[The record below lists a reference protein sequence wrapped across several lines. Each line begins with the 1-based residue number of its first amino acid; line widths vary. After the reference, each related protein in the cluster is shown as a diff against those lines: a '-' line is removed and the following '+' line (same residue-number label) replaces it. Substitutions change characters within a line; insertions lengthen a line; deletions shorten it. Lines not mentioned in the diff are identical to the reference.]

1 MLRIGSFVDMQ
12 MTRPCEA
19 VDVHH
24 IIVRKSGAKGLF
36 VYLFAVV
43 ILATAFYVFFV
54 KEKSAIIVLWSLLL
68 DAFLVKLLQKSVEK
82 GEDPSDGA
90 FESIMVMPAF
100 GVQLET
106 HYVRYLL
113 SLFVLCVLSLLT
125 KSSVRIYPF
134 YHCSGKIIR
143 RFVPMD
149 KILKPVV
156 LECVTPVT
164 CYWSLSFIVHG
175 EAELVLVFKELRPP
189 MKMLVPIWK
198 ALCAATGTKGSSNA
212 CTEDASVAN
221 QVTRRMKGEDFDI
234 YKIKRNSFCSQ
245 LRRSHCTIC

>member
-1 MLRIGSFVDMQ
+1 MVGSSITNSRYTYLHDRR
-12 MTRPCEA
+12 RPCEA

-54 KEKSAIIVLWSLLL
+54 KEKSVIIVLWSLLL

-82 GEDPSDGA
+82 
-90 FESIMVMPAF
+90 ESIMVMPAF

-106 HYVRYLL
+106 HYV
-113 SLFVLCVLSLLT
+113 
-125 KSSVRIYPF
+125 
-134 YHCSGKIIR
+134 SGKIIR

-198 ALCAATGTKGSSNA
+198 ALCAATGTNGSSNA
-212 CTEDASVAN
+212 CMED
-221 QVTRRMKGEDFDI
+221 G
-234 YKIKRNSFCSQ
+234 
-245 LRRSHCTIC
+245 

>member
-1 MLRIGSFVDMQ
+1 MVGSSITNSRYTYLHDCK
-12 MTRPCEA
+12 RPCEA

-82 GEDPSDGA
+82 
-90 FESIMVMPAF
+90 ESIMVMPAF

-106 HYVRYLL
+106 HYV
-113 SLFVLCVLSLLT
+113 
-125 KSSVRIYPF
+125 
-134 YHCSGKIIR
+134 SGKIIR

-212 CTEDASVAN
+212 CTED
-221 QVTRRMKGEDFDI
+221 G
-234 YKIKRNSFCSQ
+234 
-245 LRRSHCTIC
+245 